1 MELPWWRRVRKWT
14 WTWLRRGTIEKER
27 VRTWSRRRVIGT
39 CLGKGG
45 SKQDN
50 TMKMIDQD

>member
-1 MELPWWRRVRKWT
+1 MELPWWRRVRT
-14 WTWLRRGTIEKER
+14 WTWLRKGTTKKER

-50 TMKMIDQD
+50 IMKTIDQD